1 MMHELAECPEAHA
14 IDHALRHEFLP
25 RQAGSGPHSR
35 RRFCSCRRG
44 GGDRADH
51 GRNPQESRSAAS
63 RCRLRTGG
71 TAAYLQSHG
80 WGEVTGFD
88 VEAQS
93 IERARTTYPELRFL
107 VCDVCDVA
115 DRLDRSFNVITMFNV
130 LYALPDHG
138 RALKALAS
146 VARKDARLVIFDY
159 VDPGRYQYDPLFDSD
174 GPFLPHP
181 PKVSELSDTTLAAA
195 GWQLQKIKEIN
206 EDYQRWYVALVDKI
220 EAKRA
225 PIEALAGAE
234 GYAHVHGLYS
244 GLLTALRSGR
254 LGGATIHARR
264 LA

>member
-1 MMHELAECPEAHA
+1 LTTRFAMNSFRGKQVLALIRDGDFAHA
-14 IDHALRHEFLP
+14 GEEEAIELTMAEIPKNPDQQLLD
-25 RQAGSGPHSR
+25 AG
-35 RRFCSCRRG
+35 C
-44 GGDRADH
+44 
-51 GRNPQESRSAAS
+51 GR
-63 RCRLRTGG
+63 GG

-225 PIEALAGAE
+225 PIEALAEAE